1 MVACYAMS
9 LADWL
14 VVSVTLHYL
23 VIGALYAWQQ
33 GQPLLFGL
41 YACYSCANVF
51 LILLAQKVSGRG

>member
-1 MVACYAMS
+1 MS

-14 VVSVTLHYL
+14 VVSVTAHYV

-41 YACYSCANVF
+41 YGCYAAANCF
-51 LILLAQKVSGRG
+51 LILLAQRAR